1 MRLLVNY
8 KDKENNL
15 DQYIPRIYNRCKDSI
30 LVLLELKALVASD

>member
-15 DQYIPRIYNRCKDSI
+15 DRYILWIRSRCKNSV
-30 LVLLELKALVASD
+30 LVLLELKALVAGD